1 MPIYKVRYDNFKP
14 ENLKFADPEP
24 CEANGPGGSKIVYF
38 RIKFT
43 YDYEIQRPDGSMGTA
58 NGPLYIEG
66 PKENSRGPS
75 SKQLEKSGK
84 MQEQWSIMTKYDLTN
99 PEHLAFVNRDTRDGK
114 QPGTIHK
121 LVMACAENVFKNRKK
136 VNQNDCED
144 TRDVFKKFHYPIL
157 WELDGGVPT
166 GKDPAGFWK
175 VFRYTGKSGGVNET
189 SFILPVDGGKKL
201 DWSQL
206 EGTQMEHIPVFKVE
220 NITIA
225 GNKPTIKM
233 ELASSVV
240 LDIKDRGSTNIQED
254 TMNQV
259 NSNPQLMAR
268 LQQLEKE
275 LAEAKKAAKPASPV
289 KTAPA
294 TVIPDISTITI
305 EAKPETANIVIPGLE
320 PILPVIPTATP
331 AVSAPA
337 ISLPSDILP
346 LPSISVKSEIPS
358 ASPNAGLSA
367 MVSSGAGTLP
377 LPVLPNINLP
387 SL

>member
-43 YDYEIQRPDGSMGTA
+43 YDYEIQRADGSMGTV

-99 PEHLAFVNRDTRDGK
+99 PEHFAFVNRDTRDGK
-114 QPGTIHK
+114 QSGTIHK

-144 TRDVFKKFHYPIL
+144 TRDVFKKFHYPLL

-175 VFRYTGKSGGVNET
+175 LFRYTGKSGSVNET
-189 SFILPVDGGKKL
+189 SFILPIDGGKKL

-206 EGTQMEHIPVFKVE
+206 EGTQMEHMPVFKVE

-233 ELASSVV
+233 ELASSIV
-240 LDIKDRGSTNIQED
+240 LDIKDRGSTNLQED
-254 TMNQV
+254 TMNEL
-259 NSNPQLMAR
+259 SANPQVMAR
-268 LQQLEKE
+268 LRQLEAE
-275 LAEAKKAAKPASPV
+275 LAEAKKAAAKPASPAKALTVLDQIPGMSNEQNLPAIEKVTISQPVEPV
-289 KTAPA
+289 KPEP
-294 TVIPDISTITI
+294 VI
-305 EAKPETANIVIPGLE
+305 EAPKSL
-320 PILPVIPTATP
+320 
-331 AVSAPA
+331 
-337 ISLPSDILP
+337 ISLPADILP
-346 LPSISVKSEIPS
+346 LPTKTETI

>member
-43 YDYEIQRPDGSMGTA
+43 YDYEIQRADGSMGTV

-99 PEHLAFVNRDTRDGK
+99 PEHFAFVNRDTRDGK
-114 QPGTIHK
+114 QSGTIHK

-144 TRDVFKKFHYPIL
+144 TRDVFKKFHYPLL

-175 VFRYTGKSGGVNET
+175 LFRYTGKSGSVNET
-189 SFILPVDGGKKL
+189 SFILPIDGGKKL

-206 EGTQMEHIPVFKVE
+206 EGTQMEHMPVFKVE

-225 GNKPTIKM
+225 GGKPTVKV
-233 ELASSVV
+233 ELASSAV
-240 LDIKDRGSTNIQED
+240 LTIKDRSA
-254 TMNQV
+254 V
-259 NSNPQLMAR
+259 NLLGDIDNDLTPE
-268 LQQLEKE
+268 EKE
-275 LAEAKKAAKPASPV
+275 ERRKAKEKYASTAAVAAKPTSP
-289 KTAPA
+289 KTASDLIA
-294 TVIPDISTITI
+294 AIPSIDGT
-305 EAKPETANIVIPGLE
+305 PETPQQKIPE
-320 PILPVIPTATP
+320 ELPVTNNLANL
-331 AVSAPA
+331 
-337 ISLPSDILP
+337 SLPADILP
-346 LPSISVKSEIPS
+346 MPKSEPTVVS
-358 ASPNAGLSA
+358 TPNAALNA
-367 MVSSGAGTLP
+367 MASSTAGTLP
-377 LPVLPNINLP
+377 IPVLPAIN
-387 SL
+387 